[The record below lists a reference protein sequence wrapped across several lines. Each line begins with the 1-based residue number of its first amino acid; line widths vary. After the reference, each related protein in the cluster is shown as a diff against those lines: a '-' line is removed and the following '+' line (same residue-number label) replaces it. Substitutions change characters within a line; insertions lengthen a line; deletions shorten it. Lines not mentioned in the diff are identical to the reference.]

1 MVCWSIASVEIIY
14 NLFMRKIIRNG
25 NRGLPSKI
33 SYQKRMEWYVLKLD
47 VKQLL
52 RNLGVRK
59 ELKKSNFVYFY
70 SISTRW
76 SRLTETLLLFLPC
89 FQYLEH
95 NLCALANFLWNL
107 IMGWLVAFTQA
118 LLLCCGSCF
127 CYVVVLIKAFLCID
141 YCLVF
146 ASFLLM
152 CF

>member
-1 MVCWSIASVEIIY
+1 
-14 NLFMRKIIRNG
+14 MRKIIRNG

-95 NLCALANFLWNL
+95 NLCALANFL
-107 IMGWLVAFTQA
+107 
-118 LLLCCGSCF
+118 
-127 CYVVVLIKAFLCID
+127 
-141 YCLVF
+141 
-146 ASFLLM
+146 
-152 CF
+152 